1 MAKQALPELEQ
12 ERDGIGEAVAEER
25 QANDPIADAVQVRQP
40 EKPKVNL
47 DEFDEFRKFRAEMDK
62 RLAKERQERERLA
75 AQYQQQLEQERRAR
89 EEKELAGM
97 DDYQRTQYER
107 DKAIREAAYWR
118 EQAAMVAQQ
127 TDRQRGL
134 SELINEY
141 SDTHGVTIPITE
153 FDEVT
158 TPAEAYRV
166 ANRYVKQQLQ
176 EQRQRTERDSEE
188 RRTQREEKRAANKV
202 DTGAGIGSTPK
213 SDFERE
219 YEAALKSGNSAK
231 LARFLLPQG

>member
-12 ERDGIGEAVAEER
+12 ERDGIGEAVQETG
-25 QANDPIADAVQVRQP
+25 QANDPIAEGANARQP
-40 EKPKVNL
+40 DQPKENL
-47 DEFDEFRKFRAEMDK
+47 DSNEQFRKWKAEYDRK
-62 RLAKERQERERLA
+62 LDALQKERENERTHWQR
-75 AQYQQQLEQERRAR
+75 QYEEQQQRIR
-89 EEKELAGM
+89 EKELAGM
-97 DDYQRTQYER
+97 DDYQRAQYER
-107 DKAIREAAYWR
+107 DEALRIANDNARRYADLQTQIARERELSAIATKFSVPREALEEATSR
-118 EQAAMVAQQ
+118 
-127 TDRQRGL
+127 
-134 SELINEY
+134 
-141 SDTHGVTIPITE
+141 
-153 FDEVT
+153 
-158 TPAEAYRV
+158 AEALEMAWDYRQH
-166 ANRYVKQQLQ
+166 NEQ

>member
-12 ERDGIGEAVAEER
+12 ERDGIGEAVQETG
-25 QANDPIADAVQVRQP
+25 QANDPIADAANARQP
-40 EKPKVNL
+40 EQPKTEDL
-47 DEFDEFRKFRAEMDK
+47 TADPRFRKWQAEQDK
-62 RLAKERQERERLA
+62 KLAKLRQEVEQRER
-75 AQYQQQLEQERRAR
+75 QYQQQLGQERQALRQKQL
-89 EEKELAGM
+89 EGM

-107 DKAIREAAYWR
+107 EEAIREAAYWR
-118 EQAAMVAQQ
+118 EQAAMIQ
-127 TDRQRGL
+127 TQTARER
-134 SELINEY
+134 ELGAIA
-141 SDTHGVTIPITE
+141 TKFGVPREELEEATSR
-153 FDEVT
+153 
-158 TPAEAYRV
+158 AEALEMAWDYRQH
-166 ANRYVKQQLQ
+166 NEQ
-176 EQRQRTERDSEE
+176 EQRQRQERDSEE